1 MAGFYLSN
9 FNYYLSIY
17 RANILLSRMNAV
29 VVQKKRLAIKYE
41 NFKIKEQLLSLLWSF
56 EIRKMR
62 NSVIQNG
69 GANTDTAEFTSI

>member
-1 MAGFYLSN
+1 
-9 FNYYLSIY
+9 
-17 RANILLSRMNAV
+17 MNAV

-69 GANTDTAEFTSI
+69 GANTDTAELTSI